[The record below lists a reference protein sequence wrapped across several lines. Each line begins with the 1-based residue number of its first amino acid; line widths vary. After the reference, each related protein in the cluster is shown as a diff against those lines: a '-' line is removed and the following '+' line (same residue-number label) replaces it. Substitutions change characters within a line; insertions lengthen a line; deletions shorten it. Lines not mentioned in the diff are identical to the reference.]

1 MTQNAPALNVKLFV
15 LQTVCQAQKLKLV
28 IRLLPHRLHLMD
40 RLSRPEF
47 VLHLRALGE
56 ETPEARSKL
65 EIRQRIRELRVEQP
79 TLAATDAQQAQPQE
93 CNAARVCRGDLG
105 CGSIR
110 HGHHCGHAAP
120 SQRQNSLGVPGAW
133 CRSKGIWEVL
143 PAQLSRHLLPRPK
156 ARGYKTNTS

>member
-1 MTQNAPALNVKLFV
+1 MTQNAPALNVKLCV

-79 TLAATDAQQAQPQE
+79 TLAATVAHKTPLETQMAMLSKHSRK
-93 CNAARVCRGDLG
+93 NAMLHEYVEETLG
-105 CGSIR
+105 VAVSDMDTI
-110 HGHHCGHAAP
+110 AAM
-120 SQRQNSLGVPGAW
+120 QRQASDKIL
-133 CRSKGIWEVL
+133 
-143 PAQLSRHLLPRPK
+143 
-156 ARGYKTNTS
+156 